1 MAVFREVGSRNA
13 EMRMRKW
20 ECGNSNRENVES
32 ERKRFKGK
40 NKMPLAFDTLSHG
53 TIAFGFFNIESDMLL
68 CDRYFFFAD
77 DFCANLV
84 DMVEHAEEQVYQTV
98 WNVQTFAN
106 AKEIGDLMGAIHGVR
121 FTGFIGE
128 LYRRFP
134 FPQQPEEFKQNPE
147 GAQTQTQVTE
157 IISKYARNK
166 KIQVAVDNEKMET
179 AIGPY
184 HFNRTQFQ
192 ELLKYVWRGGYPR
205 WKNDTRPAYVTEMKN
220 KVLLNSSGVFNDID
234 FEDK

>member
-1 MAVFREVGSRNA
+1 
-13 EMRMRKW
+13 
-20 ECGNSNRENVES
+20 
-32 ERKRFKGK
+32 
-40 NKMPLAFDTLSHG
+40 MPLAFDSLSHG

-77 DFCANLV
+77 DFCTKVAA
-84 DMVEHAEEQVYQTV
+84 MAEHAGEQVYQTV
-98 WNVQTFAN
+98 WHVQAIAN
-106 AKEIGDLMGAIHGVR
+106 AEEIGDLMGAIHGVH

-147 GAQTQTQVTE
+147 GAQNQTLVTE

-166 KIQVAVDNEKMET
+166 EIQVAVDNEKMET

-184 HFNRTQFQ
+184 HFNRAQFQ

-205 WKNDTRPAYVTEMKN
+205 WKNETRPAYVTEMKN
-220 KVLLNSSGVFNDID
+220 KILLNSSGVFNDMD
-234 FEDK
+234 FEDT